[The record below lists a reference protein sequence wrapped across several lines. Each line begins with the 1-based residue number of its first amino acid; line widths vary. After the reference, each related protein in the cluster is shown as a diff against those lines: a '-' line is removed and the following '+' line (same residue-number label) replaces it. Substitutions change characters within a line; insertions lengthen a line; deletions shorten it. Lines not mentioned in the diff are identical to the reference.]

1 MIIFKKLAVLL
12 ILFSFYNPCIAQYNN
27 YDWNKAAENQ
37 IRKANQAYI
46 DARVNTKT
54 TKTYGSNSPSTPQ
67 STPYWMMSR
76 EEKATY
82 DKQSAEA
89 KQQWLQR
96 QWDAAQR
103 EQDRKDADLRY
114 KQAWEKYYVDL
125 KRSRVQQITNQF
137 ANTHFTNI
145 DYTIYAEEAFFY
157 EQLKDA
163 DKMKRFNEQYV
174 KAANSTRYWL
184 KHKNSLPYD
193 SLIHYTSIAAFFP
206 DYANIMLKEIKEKFP
221 QKNENLEKLELEI
234 LSYYFGRNTRY
245 QTLAND
251 YKYPSCGYELMDD
264 NRKVVL
270 LNRFEE
276 LDSKYHS
283 IALLNAGLCRIGF
296 NPYFLYATSSLALTN
311 KSNAKRLAYLNYVFI
326 SPEPDR
332 VLPKGGFAE
341 TTWKYFADKLLRPAA
356 IELKQLYPTF
366 IEELSPVEWDE
377 ISKASQLNIEYIAW
391 AFRED
396 DNDKKYLKRYPNLKN
411 ALNDEFKKE
420 EDGEGTITFENRDT
434 YKGEI
439 KNGKPNGEGKLTT
452 ATGNIFE
459 GTFKNGALH
468 GKGKAYYKNDV
479 TFKNGP
485 NSAGFKFFAGDRYE
499 GDFDNGLREGKGT
512 LNNKERGTSYVGD
525 WKNDKEH
532 GEGEQ
537 IFITNSLKLPNTYKG
552 SFKNGLADGFGIR
565 TYYEGK
571 MYTGNFKEGRY
582 EGKGIIKYADGSTLE
597 GNWDGGNIDGKAI
610 FTSYTGYVVKFENEI
625 KKSYYKRKE
634 YGRSV
639 TKQNIKCYDPNGKE
653 INELEFTKKAYIN
666 TRDIQN

>member
-1 MIIFKKLAVLL
+1 MMSKAE
-12 ILFSFYNPCIAQYNN
+12 
-27 YDWNKAAENQ
+27 KAA
-37 IRKANQAYI
+37 
-46 DARVNTKT
+46 
-54 TKTYGSNSPSTPQ
+54 
-67 STPYWMMSR
+67 
-76 EEKATY
+76 Y
-82 DKQSAEA
+82 DKESAEA
-89 KQQWLQR
+89 KQQWQQR
-96 QWDAAQR
+96 QYEAAQR

-114 KQAWEKYYVDL
+114 KQAWDKYYVDL
-125 KRSRVQQITNQF
+125 KNNSIKQTLNSIGSSVISTF
-137 ANTHFTNI
+137 
-145 DYTIYAEEAFFY
+145 DWTIYAEEI
-157 EQLKDA
+157 
-163 DKMKRFNEQYV
+163 FNVQQENDEEKKQTLYANYMASAPAV
-174 KAANSTRYWL
+174 KKWNL
-184 KHKNSLPYD
+184 NKNSKPYD
-193 SLIHYTSIAAFFP
+193 TLILYAWNAALFP
-206 DYANIMLKEIKEKFP
+206 DYANTMLKEIQKKFP
-221 QKNENLEKLELEI
+221 AETEYLEKLELNI
-234 LSYYFGRNTRY
+234 LPYYFGRNTRY
-245 QTLAND
+245 QTLSND
-251 YKYPSCGYELMDD
+251 YKYPNCGYELMDD
-264 NRKVVL
+264 NRKAAL

-276 LDSKYHS
+276 LDTKFHS
-283 IALLNAGLCRIGF
+283 IALRNAGLCRIGF
-296 NPYFLYATSSLALTN
+296 NPYFLYATSNLKLAKKTD
-311 KSNAKRLAYLNYVFI
+311 AKRLAYLNYVFI
-326 SPEPDR
+326 SPEPNR
-332 VLPKGGFAE
+332 VLPKGGFSE
-341 TTWKYFADKLLRPAA
+341 SNWKYFADKLLRPAA
-356 IELKQLYPTF
+356 LELRQLYPTF

-396 DNDKKYLKRYPNLKN
+396 NNDKKYLKRYPNLKN
-411 ALNDEFKKE
+411 ALKDEFKNE

-434 YKGEI
+434 YKGVI

-459 GTFKNGALH
+459 GMFKNGALH

-485 NSAGFKFFAGDRYE
+485 NSAGFNFFAGDIYE
-499 GDFDNGLREGKGT
+499 GDYDNGLREGKGT
-512 LNNKERGTSYVGD
+512 LYNKERGTKYIGD

-565 TYYEGK
+565 TYSDGK
-571 MYTGNFKEGRY
+571 MYTGNFKENRY

-634 YGRSV
+634 YSRSV

-653 INELEFTKKAYIN
+653 INELEFTNKAYIN